1 MPEKKYLIEI
11 PGKTGISRFNEA
23 DWASNKDA
31 ILAKYP
37 NANVVSIDMYD
48 ATDVQDNDE
57 YFVEIKGRDSLSR
70 FNGADWNK
78 HKDAIL
84 AKYPDAKVSR
94 MRGVDYYY
102 DQANELGEQLNAKD
116 TEIQTWKD
124 QQAERT
130 GNADWSTLLM
140 AQSGLNPI
148 GTGLNPE
155 KDEEIASYIAE
166 GQKLQEER
174 DKIKEAYDNNPRVK
188 AAREEW
194 EKQYAEELERY
205 KKEYLG
211 NLRSEIDANM
221 ESDVDIEAALKA
233 KSAERGVWAGA
244 GDINPYAH
252 STLMDG
258 SYAEKAKLDRYQSAK
273 YFLDKAEEAREG
285 QLKGFWKGVGNVAE
299 NFLEEMSNRSDI
311 ATFADIFGIM
321 KKLEKEYGT
330 LRNVTDKEIDKSLD
344 SSEKALLKSYF
355 EYADALSQNSG
366 DAAYRGGQIAG
377 EGVKIA
383 IEFAL
388 TGGFAGAGSAAATKG
403 IVAGLERW
411 AANALKGTFK
421 AVAKNAL
428 AKVGTLATQGLA
440 KVALATALRPS
451 TYEHMAE
458 ATLTVDKNGHL
469 NPVKN
474 ASLSFVDDAIET
486 ISEMSGDVIGKVLGI
501 PFKPIKGAM
510 GKAFNAAFGGTK
522 FGEWAKMFVNGP
534 VADYLKQAGFHGL
547 PIEILEEYVGNTMRL
562 PINPEALSEMHQDG
576 NFLSMLLGFAP
587 MSLLSGGVNM
597 ASFGFASKN
606 AKESA
611 AALYKLLTDKEFDEG
626 RRKHLTDYK
635 RESSPMEL
643 GLEMFDLKE
652 ELKKKGATE
661 EELQVL
667 ADYASAVAEYQT
679 LRGGMKEMESRE
691 RKQIFNEQKNQYGEF
706 YQNEGDG
713 RKVVIA
719 QTKDGRQVFLT
730 SERTPQGEFLA
741 KDKMTGKEIVVKE
754 SELNPSMTVSLSMD
768 NYLDSIIQS
777 RREMAEFERM
787 NNERNEQIAK
797 VSSLLPSKLNL
808 GTKAEPIMVVVKE
821 KSEKGVT
828 VVDESGKE
836 SVLPWSEVAMK
847 MGMPI
852 TVMTDAQLAEAE
864 AARIGLGRA
873 EKRAERATTSAE
885 DKSIE
890 RKVGEINNEVK
901 EATPKPEEKY
911 TNKETGL
918 VDEIAFWENDPV
930 GYCDWNDRQNNDN
943 GEDSLDIVKSNIDT
957 VTAEIAKIDKVKTD
971 NPVAIK
977 ATKNE
982 RRKLQQR
989 LDTLNALKQQY
1000 EEART
1005 PIEQKKAEQTLLF
1018 RQRVS
1023 EWRKRF
1029 GLTEDQLVIYESLNE
1044 VESPGARMQIQRGK
1058 TEGWANING
1067 EKGTRAFVYLP
1078 HITSMEELDAT
1089 VMHEVAI
1096 HYGLHTLLGE
1106 QEYNKLM
1113 DQVWSMMSDA
1123 AKNTFIKYP
1132 GVYNI
1137 EDANARRRSAAE
1149 EFIAHVAENV
1159 SIDNAT
1165 AEQKSIWQ
1173 RIMDFFRNLFSD
1185 VNVNEKAIA
1194 DIVKARVNAM
1204 ATKGMEQ
1211 QATAEATE
1219 VQQTEESNKKAS
1231 EEIKENI
1238 TAQASATTDANGNTI
1253 PNKKADGRDVFS
1265 TETFMPWTDNLGH
1278 EHEGTKDMVIKR
1290 MQEMQF
1296 SEQEIKQMEAKMQ
1309 AAYDYMLKLQSLT
1322 NPDGSVRFEE
1332 FNEWAKK
1339 TPLYKQVGRNFV
1351 KAITSLVSNGDY
1363 PINLELTTDC
1373 IKREAFTMLL
1383 NELVKRGANL
1393 AGMGP
1398 AEIVTIQ
1405 KMMKQYGIQV
1415 ACALC
1420 FVEGKRLQIVNWA
1433 SQIVND
1439 WNDALIEAG
1448 VETDEMFEFGK
1459 DGDAFIPAEEWRT
1472 YEDKPALAKA
1482 LRTIDEVARIFQG
1495 VDPKVYKAQK
1505 AKNEKALKK
1514 YIAEKEEAAA
1524 KKGKKWT
1531 PTDEQKRE
1539 MKKIKVAGL
1548 TPTYVNENMKE
1559 YTAAFEQMRNEWVAK
1574 SPKKGPMRDPLA
1586 FTPTKGQWDE
1596 LEKIRNKQIENVKQ
1610 KMVRLIMEYPEMRKK
1625 MTLNDLLG
1633 SKGLMEIRQQHGAA
1647 YEQLYSIIL
1656 QRFGTGTP
1664 KPVQDAVPYDGE
1676 VMTLTESAFK
1686 AANKIGGARLFSF
1699 SDFDI
1704 TKVFDYMQMFFD
1716 LEANRQMLQSYT
1728 KEVAAILLFG
1738 RSNAKFNIST
1748 LASAVVP
1755 AEVME
1760 EYESASEGKR
1770 KELRHK
1776 WAENAGL
1783 LVDENGNITGISF
1796 SEEHSVSPEFAQQ
1809 IFHDD
1814 SRNKDCGAIM
1824 VGASVNHAIFS
1835 AAQDW
1840 IRMVIP
1846 FHLSGMPIAA
1856 RDKTDVKW
1864 WTDNTEYQ
1872 STRKRTSDGWSKIS
1886 DKENTFEFYADMHQ
1900 EGWNMRDKA
1909 REYIDWCKSNA
1920 YRPKFDWGINSD
1932 YYRAYCE
1939 ENGYTPNQ
1947 QIIDMMDADT
1957 TNGVWNQYYKFLTDF
1972 TAYKPVFNEEGE
1984 MIDETPSPQQRVVS
1998 NFDMSEMEK
2007 QVIFEGENSML
2018 ERREGNIELAN
2029 QHLAELADKVVPYL
2043 NGTISEEE
2051 MDLRDDVFYDARK
2064 DANAYLEAK
2073 AEEGTLMWSTS
2084 IESRRILD
2092 EYTGNQELVDMV
2104 KAAIENGVIQS
2115 SVLADNINEYEKE
2128 IAEGAERGDRW
2139 VDTESIINRIINNL
2153 ETLAEGVVLQNAIPA
2168 INNAQA
2174 KVNSI
2179 AKQMKDKYGMESMD
2193 QWEPE
2198 DKKTYLDAVDALINT
2213 SNDRLMFSTEAHGGL
2228 KLSSSNRSIAM
2239 FDKVNGTDVKG
2250 FFDFLNN
2257 NKKPLPGGPNVF
2269 HIANAGELLN
2279 KYGIKGKFMA
2289 GQFTFSATHTK
2300 DSDHQLGVKE
2310 WVDVINN
2317 LNSPLAITSYL
2328 GRENEYR
2335 IYTYAVIDGNSIC
2348 LGVSVSKKDD
2358 SIELSNIITAFG
2370 RDVENLLK
2378 GEKIYLLYPE
2388 TIGELKQNIDE
2399 LKQKISQ
2406 VSTTPNPW
2414 LNATSSALTEGK
2426 GTNNSETSNKK
2437 DGKDLFSTSINEAE
2451 SPKIDAS
2458 SNEQAEGNYFFK
2470 TSNNALVGLHNITED
2485 KLRKAFKQGGLANP
2499 STAVVNIT
2507 EYALDGY
2514 GEISLVMP
2522 QSLIDAKSGNNSG
2535 TYTGDAWTP
2544 VYPPIIKQ
2552 LDDKGWKVIKDKIA
2566 QALGEGSELS
2576 SDIINGM
2583 RHFLENNTY
2592 SRMEIIFLKERG
2604 IEIPMQYKNAE
2615 GYVGKRRLE
2624 IDLGIENINGGW
2636 EAYEQYKNA
2645 NPSAKFVFNLWLQVG
2660 GKTEERKKLREM
2672 VKKEPKLI
2680 DILGLKD
2687 DVSFAMFDS
2696 FAYDILKKQQDA
2708 GRIDSDSTLLAATQ
2722 YVDKNNLRAE
2732 YDQWLESLLNE
2743 AGATEVFF
2751 AGYNRDG
2758 NRIYKKNTLENVS
2771 RYMKQQEKVNSYNN
2785 GGLSATKSV
2794 LLQRMTSLS
2803 QIKKNEAKLQSE
2815 AAYNKEYDALN
2826 DRLFNLISSLA
2837 DMQEI
2842 SSNRFMNLDYAEK
2855 RLQDAITKKNP
2866 IAYLNKE
2873 YGYEIESNGEFAEEL
2888 QSFVKDVKAMPAK
2901 YFETKFD
2908 RPVYINEF
2916 AAAVVPSGIS
2926 EDVLN
2931 ELREAG
2937 LPIYEYDSQVEG
2949 ARREAIEQ
2957 SAKEEKTFFST
2968 KLPQEFTKQFMQNA
2982 VNEFYSEFNTFA
2994 PATVVYAN
3002 SRRMVAE
3009 ALGLTQDAM
3018 PDSLYNEVR
3027 AEAKKS
3033 GAFLANVG
3041 IAKKDGTEDV
3051 IRRILI
3057 FANDNINVSSDVDRI
3072 VIHENTHVLVQD
3084 NPELLELGKWLIQ
3097 SDNKTAQR
3105 VTEWAKNNY
3114 KEENWANEVLC
3125 DFVGRMLSIGKGQM
3139 AMDIVPEEYKPLL
3152 NYIYEKFGY
3161 RPDEEDGRRS
3171 DTAHADFERVQMRN
3185 SELGEADNNQGIRFK
3200 SAITPEVRR
3209 EMDVISA
3216 QAIVNGNYLKAPN
3229 GKDTNLTPE
3238 QWALVRTQNFKR
3250 RFGDWE
3256 NDPENASKVVDENGE
3271 PKVVYHGSPREGITK
3286 FAQNEAQ
3293 GWGKGSYFTDNK
3305 TQAEEEFGDNV
3316 YEVFLNLRSPY
3327 TDKSRLSE
3335 GEIAKTKA
3343 AQSMIDEY
3351 GDHPD
3356 FIEEF
3361 DENGR
3366 FANEVLRELGYDGVA
3381 YPGSNSIDGIEYVAF
3396 APNQIKSATENN
3408 GEYSESED
3416 IRFSTSNR
3424 NQAIFV
3430 SNAAKA
3436 VEGIKM
3442 EKATP
3447 EQWLK
3452 MIEKNGG
3459 LKAGED
3465 KWMGLSDWLKASD
3478 KKTLTKDEVMQF
3490 INDNMIVIEEVQYKQ
3505 YAEEIV
3511 AEQHREMEKV
3521 LQEKFDAYQT
3531 EYHEQTGYSDFSGA
3545 ANDYAIEKLRKEMS
3559 DTFPYTIENSNSM
3572 VYLTFPYE
3580 EDSEMRKWSDKLG
3593 VPYTPINQISDV
3605 RLSYTTDGLGNK
3617 QEIALT
3623 IPTIE
3628 SWGKRDLTHFGDAGN
3643 GRAVAWVRFGDTWK
3657 FAETTEE
3664 GKKLL
3669 AYVNQLRE
3677 KYGIEEEAEMTQ
3689 FGNINLPDDL
3699 VDAITNEEL
3708 YEYQRLSQESISATD
3723 KTEQR
3728 ILVIDEIQ
3736 SKRHQEGREKG
3747 YKSDFK
3753 NSKEAQ
3759 RLKAEVDRVTAR
3771 LLELEKDRRENSDA
3785 EQTELARLDIM
3796 LNEAQSNAEYDAI
3809 LAEQDKIK
3817 AHIEN
3822 RESEILAVRSERREL
3837 DYQWNKQVERDAVS
3851 AISAIPDA
3859 PFEKN
3864 WSELAMKRMLRYAAE
3879 NGYDV
3884 VAWTKGEQQAER
3896 YNIGHTVASVDYRLN
3911 DDGTYRID
3919 TMSHSGYQIESV
3931 PTTFSSEQEI
3941 SEIFGKDIAR
3951 KIVGNLEEKKRIIE
3965 ESKQAKAELKERRK
3979 REGFSVDSPEYDAYV
3994 EEFAKIDARETE
4006 ARKGYTLSE
4015 TDFRIGGEGMK
4026 GFYDKML
4033 PAFMNKY
4040 GKKWGVKVED
4050 INLPHLEDGLTMH
4063 SVPVTEEMKQSVM
4076 EGQVMFRTAIGGN
4089 KGYVGYSMSKRAA
4102 SARTE
4107 GRYPKTDFKKEYG
4120 ISQTTLDALVNFD
4133 IIDNSEWHH
4142 TSKYGNKTTFY
4153 GWYEDSY
4160 ADIYAAYKK
4169 EVDALAEEYKTL
4181 VDDHKAYPS
4190 QLYQRLASGEITPQE
4205 EIELGVQADKEYNQ
4219 KVDEIRTKIDAIFN
4233 GEKNGT
4239 DGDILF
4245 KTRTKPAPT
4254 KTQEVYKLMR
4264 LGVDGKLYPLF
4275 IGSADAIDLGVW
4287 YDADSPNLGDLTK
4300 LASGV
4305 HLVNNETGEA
4315 ITLDQFKAE
4324 HPEIA
4329 IKGEKPNV
4337 AAINWATENGM
4348 RWISIEDKATAQK
4361 RYEGESRSYYN
4372 FGINGSGQV
4381 GLFAMRPGW
4390 HAGSLPTMRQIGK
4403 GKDKNLRD
4411 DSFVWV
4417 RGRVPAD
4424 VDYQAEADANPD
4436 KDIPTHI
4443 PTDGFYMKATNANK
4457 KASQADKMGWYVA
4470 GSFIADEIISDAEAR
4485 RVIDEWNAEHPDAK
4499 VEYDYARESGKEFD
4513 PARGGLVES
4522 ENVRFKTEINPSE
4535 MDVDQLVANGRMKL
4549 SSENQDA
4556 ANILFEKISAING
4569 NVQQLVRAAA
4579 AQKDYDK
4586 KTVKAIID
4594 QATTLLDAGRLNDL
4608 TRGEIKRLLGAI
4620 NSATGKAD
4628 LTAAFDRLMNIMISN
4643 QLRAGKENIDKM
4655 LRIRGKKV
4663 NAQGVEARGRMDIE
4677 GQQIMDAI
4685 RENIALSLAEIDE
4698 RIAMLQDKLSSPS
4711 DSIRREAENEYVG
4724 LEFAR
4729 QYVES
4734 IGNSEAEERALRKE
4748 KVEAEADYRQGVI
4761 TRKEFNEFAKTIE
4774 DAIRD
4779 NRIQRVLS
4787 YQRLAA
4793 DMAKMVT
4800 KSIEQAGQLREAEKQ
4815 RVQKIQHF
4823 ANSDMQGM
4831 PADAHTES
4839 ENKFWNNPLVSLFT
4853 SPLATFEQW
4862 LRVFGAK
4869 SAEGKGYLY
4878 NHFMTAWNNANNQE
4892 YLGMKEANERLNA
4905 KAQEV
4910 FGDVVKRWSDIF
4922 SIDKKLPTLTIE
4934 WYDDGEMKQY
4944 EVSQGNLLYIYMVN
4958 KMIDGKMKLRRMGIS
4973 EADVQEIE
4981 KHLDPRYIEIAD
4993 WIQNEF
4999 LPSIRDKYNA
5009 VHERLFGAPMAS
5021 IDNYFPIKVLAN
5033 ARVREVEVGTPES
5046 NSKPSTITGSIIKR
5060 TKNSLALDILHSNAF
5075 DVVLEHIEQM
5085 EHWAAFAEFNQ
5096 DLNTLLSYKKFRNR
5110 VQNMSGALGS
5120 GKEAWKSF
5128 KETAEIA
5135 AGVYQPKTTKAD
5147 KALNTMA
5154 KGLTAG
5160 KINFRLWTAIKQILS
5175 MPAFLPYVNPTIMAK
5190 TMATPWEA
5198 WNWAMNELPAFEKRW
5213 GGRKAGNIRLEKNE
5227 ADIDSWLNN
5236 AMEVISRAGMTPNAF
5251 VDAVTCS
5258 IGARA
5263 VYQTQME
5270 RYLKEGYSEEKASEK
5285 AKLDATVAFNATQ
5298 QSSEGAFVSTIQSD
5312 RTIIAY
5318 VLTVFRNNSFGMQR
5332 EMVDAI
5338 RNTKKRMQKGFKE
5351 ESIEF
5356 MKKQM
5361 IRDGLTEE
5369 QAERAA
5375 TRIYRN
5381 SAFKDAARMATFGF
5395 LMQFLWTLG
5404 GNALYLLFGD
5414 DDKEK
5419 EEMLKDAMIKGAF
5432 GSIEGLGFGNIV
5444 TEAIAAA
5451 IKGDLKSYRPSFSPA
5466 GADLEN
5472 LWNKFNSDWVTGAN
5486 ELVNIVTQM
5495 CVGVNPQIITDT
5507 ALMIYDA
5514 CDGDIETSKEVGIA
5528 LLRLLQAPQS
5538 NIDKLKMDEIDF
5550 TKDLGLDWTIEK
5562 FARKHAEYK
5571 KLRNAGLFT
5580 LAYPD
5585 EAERKAEDKYIKRF
5599 LKDAEEKKRTSG
5611 NELAKAYYEFL
5622 DTDYKVIDAT
5632 IKEYRKAIKEAE
5644 KNGYEDI
5651 ANRKEDILQNYLESI
5666 RGQMYRE
5673 ANEAEKAKK
5682 KRDNGPQSEYW
5693 ENEQEWLK
5701 KRREALMNIYKLGW
5715 RPESKD

>member
-388 TGGFAGAGSAAATKG
+388 TGGLAGAGSAAATKG

-458 ATLTVDKNGHL
+458 ATLTVDKIGHL

-486 ISEMSGDVIGKVLGI
+486 ISEMSGDVIGKVLGV

-534 VADYLKQAGFHGL
+534 VADYLKQAGFHNL

-562 PINPEALSEMHQDG
+562 PINPESLSEMHQDG
-576 NFLSMLLGFAP
+576 NFLSMLLGFTP
-587 MSLLSGGVNM
+587 MTLLSGGVNA

-606 AKESA
+606 AKNSA
-611 AALYKLLTDKEFDEG
+611 AALNKLLTDKEFDEG

-635 RESSPMEL
+635 RDSSPMEL
-643 GLEMFDLKE
+643 GLEMFSLKE

-661 EELQVL
+661 EELQIL

-768 NYLDSIIQS
+768 NYLDGIIQS

-873 EKRAERATTSAE
+873 EKKAGRATTSAE

-1044 VESPGARMQIQRGK
+1044 VESPGARRQILRGK

-1123 AKNTFIKYP
+1123 AKNTYIKYP

-1137 EDANARRRSAAE
+1137 EDANARRRAAAE

-1165 AEQKSIWQ
+1165 AEQKSFWQ
-1173 RIMDFFRNLFSD
+1173 RIVDFFRNLFSD

-1204 ATKGMEQ
+1204 AAKGMEQ

-1238 TAQASATTDANGNTI
+1238 TAQASATTDAN
-1253 PNKKADGRDVFS
+1253 
-1265 TETFMPWTDNLGH
+1265 
-1278 EHEGTKDMVIKR
+1278 
-1290 MQEMQF
+1290 
-1296 SEQEIKQMEAKMQ
+1296 
-1309 AAYDYMLKLQSLT
+1309 
-1322 NPDGSVRFEE
+1322 
-1332 FNEWAKK
+1332 
-1339 TPLYKQVGRNFV
+1339 
-1351 KAITSLVSNGDY
+1351 
-1363 PINLELTTDC
+1363 
-1373 IKREAFTMLL
+1373 
-1383 NELVKRGANL
+1383 
-1393 AGMGP
+1393 
-1398 AEIVTIQ
+1398 
-1405 KMMKQYGIQV
+1405 
-1415 ACALC
+1415 
-1420 FVEGKRLQIVNWA
+1420 
-1433 SQIVND
+1433 
-1439 WNDALIEAG
+1439 
-1448 VETDEMFEFGK
+1448 
-1459 DGDAFIPAEEWRT
+1459 
-1472 YEDKPALAKA
+1472 
-1482 LRTIDEVARIFQG
+1482 
-1495 VDPKVYKAQK
+1495 
-1505 AKNEKALKK
+1505 
-1514 YIAEKEEAAA
+1514 
-1524 KKGKKWT
+1524 
-1531 PTDEQKRE
+1531 
-1539 MKKIKVAGL
+1539 
-1548 TPTYVNENMKE
+1548 
-1559 YTAAFEQMRNEWVAK
+1559 
-1574 SPKKGPMRDPLA
+1574 
-1586 FTPTKGQWDE
+1586 
-1596 LEKIRNKQIENVKQ
+1596 
-1610 KMVRLIMEYPEMRKK
+1610 
-1625 MTLNDLLG
+1625 
-1633 SKGLMEIRQQHGAA
+1633 
-1647 YEQLYSIIL
+1647 
-1656 QRFGTGTP
+1656 
-1664 KPVQDAVPYDGE
+1664 
-1676 VMTLTESAFK
+1676 
-1686 AANKIGGARLFSF
+1686 
-1699 SDFDI
+1699 
-1704 TKVFDYMQMFFD
+1704 
-1716 LEANRQMLQSYT
+1716 
-1728 KEVAAILLFG
+1728 
-1738 RSNAKFNIST
+1738 
-1748 LASAVVP
+1748 
-1755 AEVME
+1755 
-1760 EYESASEGKR
+1760 
-1770 KELRHK
+1770 
-1776 WAENAGL
+1776 
-1783 LVDENGNITGISF
+1783 
-1796 SEEHSVSPEFAQQ
+1796 
-1809 IFHDD
+1809 
-1814 SRNKDCGAIM
+1814 
-1824 VGASVNHAIFS
+1824 
-1835 AAQDW
+1835 
-1840 IRMVIP
+1840 
-1846 FHLSGMPIAA
+1846 
-1856 RDKTDVKW
+1856 
-1864 WTDNTEYQ
+1864 
-1872 STRKRTSDGWSKIS
+1872 
-1886 DKENTFEFYADMHQ
+1886 
-1900 EGWNMRDKA
+1900 
-1909 REYIDWCKSNA
+1909 
-1920 YRPKFDWGINSD
+1920 
-1932 YYRAYCE
+1932 
-1939 ENGYTPNQ
+1939 
-1947 QIIDMMDADT
+1947 
-1957 TNGVWNQYYKFLTDF
+1957 
-1972 TAYKPVFNEEGE
+1972 
-1984 MIDETPSPQQRVVS
+1984 
-1998 NFDMSEMEK
+1998 
-2007 QVIFEGENSML
+2007 
-2018 ERREGNIELAN
+2018 
-2029 QHLAELADKVVPYL
+2029 
-2043 NGTISEEE
+2043 
-2051 MDLRDDVFYDARK
+2051 
-2064 DANAYLEAK
+2064 AYLEAK

-2092 EYTGNQELVDMV
+2092 EYTSNQELVDMV

-2153 ETLAEGVVLQNAIPA
+2153 ETLAEGVILQNAIPA
-2168 INNAQA
+2168 INDAQA

-2198 DKKTYLDAVDALINT
+2198 DKKTYLDAVDALVNT
-2213 SNDRLMFSTEAHGGL
+2213 SNDRFMFSTEAHGGV
-2228 KLSSSNRSIAM
+2228 KLSSSAKSVAR
-2239 FDKVNGTDVKG
+2239 FDTVNGTDVKG
-2250 FFDFLNN
+2250 FFEFLRND
-2257 NKKPLPGGPNVF
+2257 KKPLPGGPNVF

-2279 KYGIKGKFMA
+2279 KYGIKGNFIA

-2300 DSDHQLGVKE
+2300 DSDHQLGIKE

-2370 RDVENLLK
+2370 RDVENLFK

-2388 TIGELKQNIDE
+2388 TIDELKQNIDE

-2426 GTNNSETSNKK
+2426 GINNSETSNKK

-2499 STAVVNIT
+2499 STAVVNIA
-2507 EYALDGY
+2507 EYLLDGY
-2514 GEISLVMP
+2514 GEISLIMP
-2522 QSLIDAKSGNNSG
+2522 SSLVDASTGDNVG

-2544 VYPPIIKQ
+2544 TYPPISRKINE
-2552 LDDKGWKVIKDKIA
+2552 KGWKAIKDIVRSVV
-2566 QALGEGSELS
+2566 SEDSPLYY
-2576 SDIINGM
+2576 DIING
-2583 RHFLENNTY
+2583 LENYLEDNR
-2592 SRMEIIFLKERG
+2592 SSKMEFVFLKEKG
-2604 IEIPMQYKNAE
+2604 IEPEIAYKGADGFVGMRNLEAVLGVQGLREGVESYERYKNASPMA
-2615 GYVGKRRLE
+2615 KRSFNMWLYA
-2624 IDLGIENINGGW
+2624 NGNKQ
-2636 EAYEQYKNA
+2636 AYKELKEQI
-2645 NPSAKFVFNLWLQVG
+2645 
-2660 GKTEERKKLREM
+2660 
-2672 VKKEPKLI
+2672 KKEPRFADVLKLNE
-2680 DILGLKD
+2680 
-2687 DVSFAMFDS
+2687 DVSFAAFDS
-2696 FAYDILKKQQDA
+2696 FTYDIFRKEQDA
-2708 GRIDSDSTLLAATQ
+2708 GKIDTYDTMGAAAR
-2722 YVDKNNLRAE
+2722 YVDANNLRGEFEA
-2732 YDQWLESLLNE
+2732 WLESLMEQAE
-2743 AGATEVFF
+2743 AKEVFF
-2751 AGYNRDG
+2751 AGYTRDG
-2758 NRIYKKNTLENVS
+2758 ERIYKDNTLENVS
-2771 RYMKQQEKVNSYNN
+2771 RHMRLQGRTNAYDDH
-2785 GGLSATKSV
+2785 GLSATKSA
-2794 LLQRMTSLS
+2794 LLQRLTSLS
-2803 QIKKNEAKLQSE
+2803 QIRKNKARLQNES
-2815 AAYNKEYDALN
+2815 AYNKEYDALK
-2826 DRLFNLISSLA
+2826 DRLWSVISQLA

-2842 SSNRFMNLDYAEK
+2842 SSNQFMNVDYAES
-2855 RLQDAITKKNP
+2855 RLQEAFTKRNP
-2866 IAYLNKE
+2866 IAHLNNE
-2873 YGYEIESNGEFAEEL
+2873 YGYNIDPAGEYADEL
-2888 QSFVKDVKAMPAK
+2888 KSFIKDVQQMPAK
-2901 YFETKFD
+2901 YFETKFE
-2908 RPVYINEF
+2908 RPVYLNEF
-2916 AAAVVPSGIS
+2916 AAAVIPTTTREDIKQAIS
-2926 EDVLN
+2926 
-2931 ELREAG
+2931 EAG
-2937 LPIYEYDSQVEG
+2937 LPIFEYDSEIEGSRKEATLKATEEEGIRFRTLGEKGAANLDKAEEATIRLDNLAVARQMEEAGKDAKAIKLATGWERGADNLWRYEMSDDFDLTELENTLQENLDDGLSKTWGIIYPSDLGDLTKAYPDFNVDIMVWVGDEFANTGEYSPATEGDETTFGKSASIEVKAKTVADIKDVLVHEIQHAIQEKEGFAEGGSVFGLKDKLSSELDKRVARIKGLRAEGRDAEADELMRMSKGLAEAVINNEEDIYQNYRKLAGEVEARNVSARLG
-2949 ARREAIEQ
+2949 MSEQERRESLLSETEDVAREDQIVLMDGLGVSEMGSRVDKRMVDIENELSGTTMSEAQKTVYNVFIGKQDKQPIVVQRKDGVPTIIMEQGADNKSGAKHAIFKHYGTGSGSFTAKDVLLIPEIVNNGTRKQDGNKVVYELTKDGVRYRVVTYVKTGNEVFNNFYTNRKNQSSQQVNAQKSDTQ
-2957 SAKEEKTFFST
+2957 SALASEELASADKDTNNSGNGNTLFRTSITPEQDKAYMDAVEAGDMETAQRMVLEAAKIAMPNTAMIDRNGYPKIFYHNT
-2968 KLPQEFTKQFMQNA
+2968 GAEFTAFDAEYNGTATDAGWLGDGFYFYGDPTEGDLYGRNKMQVFLNIEEPYYA
-2982 VNEFYSEFNTFA
+2982 TSEENKFLA
-2994 PATVVYAN
+2994 EAN
-3002 SRRMVAE
+3002 SRKE
-3009 ALGLTQDAM
+3009 
-3018 PDSLYNEVR
+3018 SI
-3027 AEAKKS
+3027 
-3033 GAFLANVG
+3033 AFSERL
-3041 IAKKDGTEDV
+3041 
-3051 IRRILI
+3051 
-3057 FANDNINVSSDVDRI
+3057 
-3072 VIHENTHVLVQD
+3072 
-3084 NPELLELGKWLIQ
+3084 
-3097 SDNKTAQR
+3097 
-3105 VTEWAKNNY
+3105 
-3114 KEENWANEVLC
+3114 KEEW
-3125 DFVGRMLSIGKGQM
+3125 
-3139 AMDIVPEEYKPLL
+3139 
-3152 NYIYEKFGY
+3152 
-3161 RPDEEDGRRS
+3161 
-3171 DTAHADFERVQMRN
+3171 
-3185 SELGEADNNQGIRFK
+3185 
-3200 SAITPEVRR
+3200 
-3209 EMDVISA
+3209 
-3216 QAIVNGNYLKAPN
+3216 
-3229 GKDTNLTPE
+3229 
-3238 QWALVRTQNFKR
+3238 
-3250 RFGDWE
+3250 
-3256 NDPENASKVVDENGE
+3256 
-3271 PKVVYHGSPREGITK
+3271 
-3286 FAQNEAQ
+3286 
-3293 GWGKGSYFTDNK
+3293 
-3305 TQAEEEFGDNV
+3305 
-3316 YEVFLNLRSPY
+3316 
-3327 TDKSRLSE
+3327 
-3335 GEIAKTKA
+3335 
-3343 AQSMIDEY
+3343 
-3351 GDHPD
+3351 
-3356 FIEEF
+3356 
-3361 DENGR
+3361 
-3366 FANEVLRELGYDGVA
+3366 YDGVYYNGDLRQEA
-3381 YPGSNSIDGIEYVAF
+3381 VAF
-3396 APNQIKSATENN
+3396 YPSQIKSADPVTYDNN
-3408 GEYSESED
+3408 GNIIPLSERFNPENED
-3416 IRFSTSNR
+3416 IRFR
-3424 NQAIFV
+3424 
-3430 SNAAKA
+3430 
-3436 VEGIKM
+3436 
-3442 EKATP
+3442 
-3447 EQWLK
+3447 
-3452 MIEKNGG
+3452 
-3459 LKAGED
+3459 
-3465 KWMGLSDWLKASD
+3465 
-3478 KKTLTKDEVMQF
+3478 
-3490 INDNMIVIEEVQYKQ
+3490 
-3505 YAEEIV
+3505 
-3511 AEQHREMEKV
+3511 V
-3521 LQEKFDAYQT
+3521 L
-3531 EYHEQTGYSDFSGA
+3531 
-3545 ANDYAIEKLRKEMS
+3545 
-3559 DTFPYTIENSNSM
+3559 DT
-3572 VYLTFPYE
+3572 
-3580 EDSEMRKWSDKLG
+3580 
-3593 VPYTPINQISDV
+3593 
-3605 RLSYTTDGLGNK
+3605 
-3617 QEIALT
+3617 
-3623 IPTIE
+3623 
-3628 SWGKRDLTHFGDAGN
+3628 
-3643 GRAVAWVRFGDTWK
+3643 
-3657 FAETTEE
+3657 
-3664 GKKLL
+3664 
-3669 AYVNQLRE
+3669 
-3677 KYGIEEEAEMTQ
+3677 
-3689 FGNINLPDDL
+3689 
-3699 VDAITNEEL
+3699 TN
-3708 YEYQRLSQESISATD
+3708 
-3723 KTEQR
+3723 
-3728 ILVIDEIQ
+3728 
-3736 SKRHQEGREKG
+3736 
-3747 YKSDFK
+3747 
-3753 NSKEAQ
+3753 
-3759 RLKAEVDRVTAR
+3759 
-3771 LLELEKDRRENSDA
+3771 
-3785 EQTELARLDIM
+3785 
-3796 LNEAQSNAEYDAI
+3796 
-3809 LAEQDKIK
+3809 
-3817 AHIEN
+3817 
-3822 RESEILAVRSERREL
+3822 
-3837 DYQWNKQVERDAVS
+3837 
-3851 AISAIPDA
+3851 
-3859 PFEKN
+3859 
-3864 WSELAMKRMLRYAAE
+3864 
-3879 NGYDV
+3879 
-3884 VAWTKGEQQAER
+3884 
-3896 YNIGHTVASVDYRLN
+3896 
-3911 DDGTYRID
+3911 
-3919 TMSHSGYQIESV
+3919 
-3931 PTTFSSEQEI
+3931 
-3941 SEIFGKDIAR
+3941 
-3951 KIVGNLEEKKRIIE
+3951 
-3965 ESKQAKAELKERRK
+3965 AELKEKPIKLNGMYRFK
-3979 REGFSVDSPEYDAYV
+3979 LKNAFKGVKDNGGSYPYIKVQLEEVPEDHSGDKITYNGILEGFAVVRIPKGLITEGEKDNVFFIEPKDIEKELWDVLRATENYY
-3994 EEFAKIDARETE
+3994 EFKHGGAPYQRDWLNTE
-4006 ARKGYTLSE
+4006 GVR
-4015 TDFRIGGEGMK
+4015 FRIANE
-4026 GFYDKML
+4026 
-4033 PAFMNKY
+4033 
-4040 GKKWGVKVED
+4040 
-4050 INLPHLEDGLTMH
+4050 NL
-4063 SVPVTEEMKQSVM
+4063 
-4076 EGQVMFRTAIGGN
+4076 
-4089 KGYVGYSMSKRAA
+4089 
-4102 SARTE
+4102 
-4107 GRYPKTDFKKEYG
+4107 
-4120 ISQTTLDALVNFD
+4120 
-4133 IIDNSEWHH
+4133 
-4142 TSKYGNKTTFY
+4142 
-4153 GWYEDSY
+4153 
-4160 ADIYAAYKK
+4160 
-4169 EVDALAEEYKTL
+4169 
-4181 VDDHKAYPS
+4181 
-4190 QLYQRLASGEITPQE
+4190 
-4205 EIELGVQADKEYNQ
+4205 
-4219 KVDEIRTKIDAIFN
+4219 AIFN

-4315 ITLDQFKAE
+4315 INLDQFKAE

-4348 RWISIEDKATAQK
+4348 RWILIEDKATAQK

-4522 ENVRFKTEINPSE
+4522 ENIRFKTEINPSE
-4535 MDVDQLVANGRMKL
+4535 MDVDELVANGRMKL

-4594 QATTLLDAGRLNDL
+4594 QATTLLDAGRLSDL

-4628 LTAAFDRLMNIMISN
+4628 LTAAFDRLINIMISN

-5198 WNWAMNELPAFEKRW
+5198 WDWAMNELPAFEKRW

-5236 AMEVISRAGMTPNAF
+5236 AMEVISRVGMTPNAF

-5472 LWNKFNSDWVTGAN
+5472 LWNKFNSDWVAGAN

-5495 CVGVNPQIITDT
+5495 CVGVNPQTITDI
-5507 ALMIYDA
+5507 ALMMYDA

-5550 TKDLGLDWTIEK
+5550 AKDLGLDWTIEK

-5580 LAYPD
+5580 LAYTD

-5644 KNGYEDI
+5644 KSGYEDI

-5701 KRREALMNIYKLGW
+5701 KRREALINIYKLGW
-5715 RPESKD
+5715 HPESKD